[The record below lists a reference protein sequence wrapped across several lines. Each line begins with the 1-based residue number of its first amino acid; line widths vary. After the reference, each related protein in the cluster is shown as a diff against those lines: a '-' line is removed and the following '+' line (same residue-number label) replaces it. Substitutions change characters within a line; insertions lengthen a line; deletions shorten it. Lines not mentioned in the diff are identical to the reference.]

1 MGTGTSTTGRNGRG
15 NGGKAKPTAR
25 ANGWHGDGVDYA
37 TIPADLVHSIVKAV
51 AGAGGAVMF
60 GQTRDGGAFSIM
72 VLVDNEKVKEYP
84 RDEEEVRRVLNW
96 ITDEYLI

>member
-1 MGTGTSTTGRNGRG
+1 
-15 NGGKAKPTAR
+15 
-25 ANGWHGDGVDYA
+25 
-37 TIPADLVHSIVKAV
+37 
-51 AGAGGAVMF
+51 MF